1 MAFMDSGVMVSSD
14 DFFKV
19 SSCIDSVITGGGSA
33 REWIVSDWKLVSS
46 DLCFAQI
53 KKCAVHG
60 LKFCRVSQKSH
71 YDALRIFRNASE
83 RFAYGVGA
91 MPANVSC
98 CIALKNDGGYGV
110 FAGLGLLFEGF
121 RHVTNFSYRVVA
133 PLLCAGRGAVW
144 TCL

>member
-53 KKCAVHG
+53 KVSIHRPRIDNNHVHTATTDK
-60 LKFCRVSQKSH
+60 LCQRRIYV
-71 YDALRIFRNASE
+71 LRS
-83 RFAYGVGA
+83 
-91 MPANVSC
+91 
-98 CIALKNDGGYGV
+98 
-110 FAGLGLLFEGF
+110 
-121 RHVTNFSYRVVA
+121 
-133 PLLCAGRGAVW
+133 
-144 TCL
+144 